1 MSTDNKLQA
10 VAGFFREEGW
20 RVSLEPHGGRFTPDL
35 LVEAPGRSF
44 VVELKSSAE
53 GRPERVIALLSQAIL
68 QARMYAR
75 EFPGTRPLALV
86 STRDCNPSLIQRVE
100 SFHYDF
106 ADETAIGI
114 VDAHG
119 SRYFFGDGLE
129 SISRRSEFDEEH
141 RPHSASFRRASNL
154 FSDLNQWLLKVL
166 LAPGIP
172 AGLLAAPRSS
182 YRTAAQL
189 AEEASVSTMTTSRFL
204 ASLREEGF
212 LDHGRTIR
220 LVRRR
225 ELGRRWKAHYLS
237 STPELPV
244 RFVLPGSLES
254 RLARLAGEHAV
265 CLGLF
270 DAALRLGVGHVEGV
284 PPHLYVRSLDEA
296 LRWKALVPD
305 ERSPKPTLILK
316 QAPAPE
322 SLFRGMVD
330 KDGLHIA
337 DVIQIWLD
345 SASHPSRGEEQS
357 RYLERTVL
365 KDVIGDTA

>member
-1 MSTDNKLQA
+1 MSNDNELKA
-10 VAGFFREEGW
+10 VAELFHEEGW
-20 RVSLEPHGGRFTPDL
+20 RVNLEPKGGRFIPDL
-35 LVEAPGRSF
+35 LVEGSGRSF
-44 VVELKSSAE
+44 VVALKSNAE

-68 QARMYAR
+68 QARTYVTD
-75 EFPGTRPLALV
+75 FPGTRPLALV
-86 STRDCNPSLIQRVE
+86 STRDCNPSLVQRVE
-100 SFHYDF
+100 TFHYDF
-106 ADETAIGI
+106 AGDTAIGI

-119 SRYFFGDGLE
+119 RRYFFGDGLE
-129 SISRRSEFDEEH
+129 SIGRRAEFDEER
-141 RPHSASFRRASNL
+141 RPHSASVRRTSNL

-166 LAPGIP
+166 LAPEIP
-172 AGLLAAPRSS
+172 TGLLAAPRST

-204 ASLREEGF
+204 AVLRDEGF
-212 LDHGRTIR
+212 LDHGRIIR

-254 RLARLAGEHAV
+254 RLARLAGEHAI

-284 PPHLYVRSLDEA
+284 PPYLYVRSLNDA

-322 SLFRGMVD
+322 SLFRGMVG
-330 KDGLHIA
+330 KDGLYIA

-365 KDVIGDTA
+365 KDVIGDAA